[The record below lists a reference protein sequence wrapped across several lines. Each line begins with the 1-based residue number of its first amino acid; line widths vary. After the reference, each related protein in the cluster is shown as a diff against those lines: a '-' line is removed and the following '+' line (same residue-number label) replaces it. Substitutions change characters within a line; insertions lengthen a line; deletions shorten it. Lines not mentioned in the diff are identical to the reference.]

1 MCARG
6 NHLVRGRSS
15 QVRGRGRRD
24 RSTEAAQPSVIMGA
38 HTQLS
43 DPSLHPQAESPV
55 TQPPHLWKASH
66 FHEDLRGTTVLG
78 LSHQPSG

>member
-1 MCARG
+1 MPAG
-6 NHLVRGRSS
+6 TTWSAGEAAKS
-15 QVRGRGRRD
+15 GAEGGGTW
-24 RSTEAAQPSVIMGA
+24 STEAAQPSLTMGA

-66 FHEDLRGTTVLG
+66 FHEDLGGTAILG
-78 LSHQPSG
+78 PSHQPSG

>member
-15 QVRGRGRRD
+15 QVWGRGRRD
-24 RSTEAAQPSVIMGA
+24 WSTKAAQPPVT
-38 HTQLS
+38 TQLS
-43 DPSLHPQAESPV
+43 GPSLHPQAESPV

-78 LSHQPSG
+78 PSHQPSG